1 MPDLTVA
8 PLGPLFGP
16 DFITVTVDDATSG
29 EYNLE
34 IFPDANNPQLK
45 ANKLPMQ
52 FYYMPQSLYLAKKQ
66 DSDDFDFSVTVF
78 KGLMTS
84 EDTLNSANTAS
95 VGGEID
101 AGGAFVTFSTTM
113 AIPSSVLSA
122 ALAQIKAG
130 QVGTV
135 PPSIADHCQ
144 VAAAD
149 PAPLL
154 GCVPIAA
161 NEVTIE
167 VPQLPGST
175 APTGT
180 STTTASG
187 PSSSSSTSTTTSTTT
202 ATPPA
207 APNNGNPWFIS
218 ARGMGHG
225 SIDASSVS
233 SFLVTCNQYAAGAI
247 AGSLQAGMSP
257 FTVHY
262 NLTLMFYMNA
272 CQIQMHVDVDKVF
285 TQLSAAA
292 EAKYM
297 FVQADLSANYQSSI
311 TNGGITTIINENG
324 VAVDADMKKMIDT
337 QVGDMQTKAWDLV
350 KNEIFNWQPKPDA
363 PATASTGA
371 CGGAAVS
378 LKVNYQMHAV
388 HFDQSWTLND
398 TVTRLQA
405 ASGTLTELEP
415 AVKANLSKYLAVV
428 DIGEFFQKLQV
439 AATPNIDFSGT
450 EIADPIT
457 SASIEV
463 SYPVADNTGNVPTN
477 ADGTPVLKT
486 LGDGFHYTPGN
497 INQSAPSSLASW
509 SKNNPTDIINIS
521 FLRLLK
527 SPANWDADQVTI
539 TKKLEYDPDDPR
551 VDLSTGTTEIII
563 TSTGSDHTPVVSPAD
578 VGYVSVRFALDRPIA
593 PNITVTLTITLAGSQ
608 GTRTDTLTF
617 TSTGPMQKPTAL
629 WQVFSDK
636 YFDAAVAQVQ
646 MSLEVAPP
654 PSDFGGAAVTWSG
667 TEAVPVGLGRIKNI
681 PLYVLTIPPL
691 TDPTQS
697 ALVGQYI
704 TQTLQQMAAS

>member
-1 MPDLTVA
+1 
-8 PLGPLFGP
+8 
-16 DFITVTVDDATSG
+16 
-29 EYNLE
+29 
-34 IFPDANNPQLK
+34 
-45 ANKLPMQ
+45 
-52 FYYMPQSLYLAKKQ
+52 
-66 DSDDFDFSVTVF
+66 
-78 KGLMTS
+78 
-84 EDTLNSANTAS
+84 
-95 VGGEID
+95 
-101 AGGAFVTFSTTM
+101 
-113 AIPSSVLSA
+113 
-122 ALAQIKAG
+122 
-130 QVGTV
+130 
-135 PPSIADHCQ
+135 
-144 VAAAD
+144 
-149 PAPLL
+149 
-154 GCVPIAA
+154 
-161 NEVTIE
+161 
-167 VPQLPGST
+167 
-175 APTGT
+175 
-180 STTTASG
+180 
-187 PSSSSSTSTTTSTTT
+187 
-202 ATPPA
+202 
-207 APNNGNPWFIS
+207 
-218 ARGMGHG
+218 MGHG

-233 SFLVTCNQYAAGAI
+233 SFLVTCGQDAAGAI

-292 EAKYM
+292 EAKFMY
-297 FVQADLSANYQSSI
+297 VQADLSANYQSSI

-324 VAVDADMKKMIDT
+324 VAVDADLKKMIDT

-350 KNEIFNWQPKPDA
+350 KNEIFNWQPKPDT

-398 TVTRLQA
+398 TVTRLQT

-415 AVKANLSKYLAVV
+415 AIKANLNKYLAIV
-428 DIGEFFQKLQV
+428 DIGQFFQKLQI

-450 EIADPIT
+450 AISDPIT

-463 SYPVADNTGNVPTN
+463 SYPEADNTGNVPTN
-477 ADGTPVLKT
+477 ADGTPVLRT
-486 LGDGFHYTPGN
+486 LGEGFHYTPGN
-497 INQSAPSSLASW
+497 INQSAPISLASW

-527 SPANWDADQVTI
+527 SPANWNADQVTI

-551 VDLSTGTTEIII
+551 VDLSTGTTEIVI

-593 PNITVTLTITLAGSQ
+593 PNITVTLTINLAGSQ
-608 GTRTDTLTF
+608 GSRTDTLTF

-646 MSLEVAPP
+646 MALEVAPP
-654 PSDFGGAAVTWSG
+654 PSNFGGTAVTWSG
-667 TEAVPVGLGRIKNI
+667 TQAVPVGLGRIKNI
-681 PLYVLTIPPL
+681 PLYVLTIPPI

-704 TQTLQQMAAS
+704 TQTLQQMAAVPITQ

>member
-1 MPDLTVA
+1 
-8 PLGPLFGP
+8 
-16 DFITVTVDDATSG
+16 
-29 EYNLE
+29 
-34 IFPDANNPQLK
+34 
-45 ANKLPMQ
+45 
-52 FYYMPQSLYLAKKQ
+52 
-66 DSDDFDFSVTVF
+66 
-78 KGLMTS
+78 
-84 EDTLNSANTAS
+84 
-95 VGGEID
+95 
-101 AGGAFVTFSTTM
+101 
-113 AIPSSVLSA
+113 
-122 ALAQIKAG
+122 
-130 QVGTV
+130 
-135 PPSIADHCQ
+135 
-144 VAAAD
+144 
-149 PAPLL
+149 
-154 GCVPIAA
+154 
-161 NEVTIE
+161 
-167 VPQLPGST
+167 
-175 APTGT
+175 
-180 STTTASG
+180 
-187 PSSSSSTSTTTSTTT
+187 
-202 ATPPA
+202 
-207 APNNGNPWFIS
+207 
-218 ARGMGHG
+218 MGHG

-324 VAVDADMKKMIDT
+324 VAVDPDMKKMIDT

-697 ALVGQYI
+697 ELVGQYI